1 MKFTKVVSEYCSL
14 RTRHIDKAYDICYA
28 IRLSLTGK
36 KTIINRVM
44 KRDNNKPVAESGLQT
59 NHLLVIFKTLGD
71 TTWRMFVPVIVGVL
85 VGLWLDSSYGWKY
98 GAVIG
103 AVLGLILAAVLVW
116 RQYVSVTKGG
126 KS

>member
-1 MKFTKVVSEYCSL
+1 
-14 RTRHIDKAYDICYA
+14 
-28 IRLSLTGK
+28 
-36 KTIINRVM
+36 M
-44 KRDNNKPVAESGLQT
+44 KRDDNGPVAESDSQT

-71 TTWRMFVPVIVGVL
+71 TTWRMFVPVIVGAL
-85 VGLWLDSSYGWKY
+85 VGLWFDNSYGSKY
-98 GAVIG
+98 SAVIG